1 MEFDVSKVLEGLG
14 LTMDQFIDLCILC
27 VGGMT
32 TLKLIRQHG
41 SIETIPENTFF
52 SYQIPEDWPYVEAQS
67 LFKEPLVCVDKEKLD
82 IKWSAPDEEVIPSKV
97 DGIIWVA
104 FNLGPDS
111 DNDHHAS
118 CKGNPTANKWTPA
131 HADTESYV
139 SDKPH
144 KSDSSDY

>member
-1 MEFDVSKVLEGLG
+1 
-14 LTMDQFIDLCILC
+14 
-27 VGGMT
+27 
-32 TLKLIRQHG
+32 
-41 SIETIPENTFF
+41 
-52 SYQIPEDWPYVEAQS
+52 PYVEAQS

-97 DGIIWVA
+97 DDIIWVA

-131 HADTESYV
+131 PADTKSYV